1 MTISDLDPQIIRV
14 GLTFFPG
21 EEPSSLF
28 LTGPL
33 DDLIPIDASV
43 VWRDEG
49 VLSRPA
55 ADILL
60 FSSFYDDP
68 SRSDV
73 EKELQR
79 WLPVLQLIG
88 FRPQTSDTI
97 TRPDKW
103 EMDII
108 GNDGGTGKLRYV
120 SDHRASDLGLRA
132 SGEGLEL
139 VPVEFTGWRPRGDL
153 VLLVSPNERDRV
165 KRSLSGLG
173 QMEEILERARIV
185 DFARR
190 MQVGELSDLMETERR
205 LSSDPNYGEPGLV
218 FEWAEHPELQ
228 YLQMNASRRD
238 LIEIDRLA
246 RMACAGMMNSLRG
259 GGIRQPV
266 SFSASAERCLARCW
280 QVGRFGPEQ
289 NDNTD
294 YSGCPAPVEEF
305 LRARA
310 NAILHLTSKERRAG
324 RFGLARALLRA
335 SGLELWDLGLSMR
348 SETPEEIPP
357 RYLEDCVIGLR
368 VLSSGF
374 RRDFVNLVSGRKGAH
389 FNWMLRDRLIEVG
402 FLDSERWNDF
412 TELGRKLVAEQLAHE
427 QSDAPTLMSIACF
440 VPSTALAPENEPD
453 EDQDEA
459 FVPYDEALSHL
470 KVTTVL
476 ARVQEEAPD
485 LLPFRMEIRKGEND
499 LTILFR
505 GEELLLLGLTS
516 SDETRIT
523 QIEIRHMMPDLLLMR
538 ILAEIDERARA
549 RLEPD
554 LAFEPDVSL

>member
-88 FRPQTSDTI
+88 FRPQSSDTI

-120 SDHRASDLGLRA
+120 SYHWASDLGLRA
-132 SGEGLEL
+132 RGEGLEL
-139 VPVEFTGWRPRGDL
+139 VPVEFTGWRPTGDL

-190 MQVGELSDLMETERR
+190 MQVGEQI
-205 LSSDPNYGEPGLV
+205 G
-218 FEWAEHPELQ
+218 
-228 YLQMNASRRD
+228 
-238 LIEIDRLA
+238 
-246 RMACAGMMNSLRG
+246 
-259 GGIRQPV
+259 
-266 SFSASAERCLARCW
+266 
-280 QVGRFGPEQ
+280 
-289 NDNTD
+289 
-294 YSGCPAPVEEF
+294 
-305 LRARA
+305 
-310 NAILHLTSKERRAG
+310 
-324 RFGLARALLRA
+324 RA
-335 SGLELWDLGLSMR
+335 SCRE
-348 SETPEEIPP
+348 
-357 RYLEDCVIGLR
+357 R
-368 VLSSGF
+368 V
-374 RRDFVNLVSGRKGAH
+374 
-389 FNWMLRDRLIEVG
+389 
-402 FLDSERWNDF
+402 
-412 TELGRKLVAEQLAHE
+412 
-427 QSDAPTLMSIACF
+427 
-440 VPSTALAPENEPD
+440 
-453 EDQDEA
+453 
-459 FVPYDEALSHL
+459 
-470 KVTTVL
+470 
-476 ARVQEEAPD
+476 
-485 LLPFRMEIRKGEND
+485 
-499 LTILFR
+499 
-505 GEELLLLGLTS
+505 
-516 SDETRIT
+516 
-523 QIEIRHMMPDLLLMR
+523 
-538 ILAEIDERARA
+538 
-549 RLEPD
+549 
-554 LAFEPDVSL
+554 